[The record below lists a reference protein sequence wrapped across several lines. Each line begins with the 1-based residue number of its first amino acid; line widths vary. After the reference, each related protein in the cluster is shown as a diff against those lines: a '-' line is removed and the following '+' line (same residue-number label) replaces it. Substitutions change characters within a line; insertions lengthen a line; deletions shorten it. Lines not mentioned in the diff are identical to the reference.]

1 MPTGAK
7 IQSLSSRI
15 LNQPESK
22 SSQSGVFYGW
32 WMVAVSGFIMVVTAV
47 PVFQASAVW
56 AVALESQFG
65 WSRTQLGLALSF
77 TRVEGSLTGP
87 IAGYLVDR
95 MGPRFMVFPGPLV
108 LTVGFFLFS
117 QVQNL
122 WMFYLAYFV
131 MSVGQGQAGWL
142 TVMTLLNHWFVRHRG
157 MAMGLAMV
165 GMGIGT
171 LILVPVI
178 AWLIDPDADRLGWR
192 RTLEILA
199 VVSLVS
205 AIVLPKVVRNKPED
219 VGQHPDG
226 VPPGVATALNADSE
240 PELELP
246 IGQALRTQAFWCI
259 SFGHGLG
266 SMVVLAIM
274 SHLGLLLRDMGYG
287 LQTTGWVIMVQT
299 AVAII
304 FQFLGGW
311 IGDRI
316 PKNVALF
323 IFTAI
328 QGIGV
333 VFLTLGPEMI
343 NFYAFAVL
351 FGIGFGGRT
360 PLTTAIRG
368 DYFGRA
374 SFGKILG
381 ISTVPMNVLL
391 LVAAPMAGFMR
402 DELGDYDMAF
412 LLLAGLNMAGAVL
425 FLIARKPNLPGTLE
439 NKPAVNAS

>member
-1 MPTGAK
+1 MSIGNPWAK
-7 IQSLSSRI
+7 AR
-15 LNQPESK
+15 
-22 SSQSGVFYGW
+22 SGFYGW
-32 WMVAVSGFIMVVTAV
+32 WMVAVSGFIMVITAV

-95 MGPRFMVFPGPLV
+95 MGTRFMVFTGLLV

-226 VPPGVATALNADSE
+226 VPPVVATALNADSE
-240 PELELP
+240 PELELT
-246 IGQALRTQAFWCI
+246 IGQALRAQAFWCI

-425 FLIARKPNLPGTLE
+425 FLIARKPKLPGTLE

>member
-1 MPTGAK
+1 MSMGNPWAK
-7 IQSLSSRI
+7 AR
-15 LNQPESK
+15 
-22 SSQSGVFYGW
+22 GGFYGW
-32 WMVAVSGFIMVVTAV
+32 WLVAVSGFIMVITAV

-65 WSRTQLGLALSF
+65 WTRTQLGLALSF

-95 MGPRFMVFPGPLV
+95 MGTRFMVFTGLLV

-157 MAMGLAMV
+157 LAMGLAMV

-171 LILVPVI
+171 LVLVPVI

-226 VPPGVATALNADSE
+226 VPPVVAASVNENSGTE
-240 PELELP
+240 VELT

-287 LQTTGWVIMVQT
+287 VQTAGWVIMVQT
-299 AVAII
+299 AVAIV
-304 FQFLGGW
+304 FQFFGGW

-328 QGIGV
+328 QGLGV
-333 VFLTLGPEMI
+333 VLLTLGPEMI

-391 LVAAPMAGFMR
+391 LIAAPMAGFMR

-412 LLLAGLNMAGAVL
+412 LVLAGLNMAGAVL
-425 FLIARKPNLPGTLE
+425 FLIARRPKLPGVVEAGT
-439 NKPAVNAS
+439 AVHRP

>member
-1 MPTGAK
+1 LFGLMSIGNPWAK
-7 IQSLSSRI
+7 AR
-15 LNQPESK
+15 
-22 SSQSGVFYGW
+22 SGFYGW

-95 MGPRFMVFPGPLV
+95 MGTRFMVFTGLLV

-226 VPPGVATALNADSE
+226 VPPVVATALNADSE
-240 PELELP
+240 PELELT

-425 FLIARKPNLPGTLE
+425 FLIARKPKLPGIFE

>member
-1 MPTGAK
+1 MGNPWAK
-7 IQSLSSRI
+7 AR
-15 LNQPESK
+15 
-22 SSQSGVFYGW
+22 GGFYGW
-32 WMVAVSGFIMVVTAV
+32 WMVAVSGFIMVITAV
-47 PVFQASAVW
+47 PVFQASTVW

-95 MGPRFMVFPGPLV
+95 MGTRFMVFTGL
-108 LTVGFFLFS
+108 LILAVGFYLFS
-117 QVQNL
+117 QVQDL
-122 WMFYLAYFV
+122 WMFYLAYFI

-157 MAMGLAMV
+157 LAMGLAMV

-171 LILVPVI
+171 LVLVPVI

-192 RTLEILA
+192 HTLEILA

-205 AIVLPKVVRNKPED
+205 AIVLPRVVRNKPED

-226 VPPGVATALNADSE
+226 VPPVVATSMTEAPE
-240 PELELP
+240 PELELT

-287 LQTTGWVIMVQT
+287 VQTTAWVIMVQT
-299 AVAII
+299 AVAIV

-311 IGDRI
+311 LGDRI

-343 NFYAFAVL
+343 NFYAFAVF

-391 LVAAPMAGFMR
+391 LIAAPMAGFMR
-402 DELGDYDMAF
+402 DELGDYNMAF
-412 LLLAGLNMAGAVL
+412 LVLAGLNMAGAVL
-425 FLIARKPNLPGTLE
+425 FLIARRPKLPGL
-439 NKPAVNAS
+439 VVS

>member
-1 MPTGAK
+1 MSDPFAKARGA
-7 IQSLSSRI
+7 
-15 LNQPESK
+15 
-22 SSQSGVFYGW
+22 FHGW
-32 WMVAVSGFIMVVTAV
+32 WMVAVGGFIMVITSV
-47 PVFQASAVW
+47 PVFQATAVW

-95 MGPRFMVFPGPLV
+95 MGTRFMVFTGLLV
-108 LTVGFFLFS
+108 LAAGFFLFS
-117 QVQNL
+117 RVENL
-122 WMFYLAYFV
+122 WMFYLAYFI
-131 MSVGQGQAGWL
+131 MSIGQGQAGWL
-142 TVMTLLNHWFVRHRG
+142 TVMTLLNHWFVRRRG

-165 GMGIGT
+165 GMGIGA
-171 LILVPVI
+171 LVLVPVI
-178 AWLIDPDADRLGWR
+178 AWLINPDADRLGWR
-192 RTLEILA
+192 RTVEILA
-199 VVSLVS
+199 VVALVS
-205 AIVLPKVVRNKPED
+205 AFVLPKLIRNKPED
-219 VGQHPDG
+219 IGEYPDG
-226 VPPGVATALNADSE
+226 DLRPGVESLDEIGPPVAASSPAGNTQ
-240 PELELP
+240 PELEFT

-259 SFGHGLG
+259 SFGHGFG

-274 SHLGLLLRDMGYG
+274 SHLGLLLRDVGYG
-287 LQTTGWVIMVQT
+287 VQTTGWIIMVQT

-304 FQFLGGW
+304 FQFFGGW
-311 IGDRI
+311 IGDRM

-323 IFTAI
+323 IFTTI
-328 QGIGV
+328 QGLGV
-333 VFLTLGPEMI
+333 VFLTLGPDLI
-343 NFYAFAVL
+343 YFYAFAVL

-391 LVAAPMAGFMR
+391 LIAAPLAGFMR

-412 LLLAGLNMAGAVL
+412 LLLAGLNMLGAVL
-425 FLIARKPNLPGTLE
+425 FLVARKPRLPGVAGAE
-439 NKPAVNAS
+439 GAAGPRVS

>member
-1 MPTGAK
+1 LFSLLNMGNPWQESPTGK
-7 IQSLSSRI
+7 SR
-15 LNQPESK
+15 
-22 SSQSGVFYGW
+22 GVFYGW
-32 WMVAVSGFIMVVTAV
+32 WMVAVSGFIMVITAV
-47 PVFQASAVW
+47 PIFQASALW

-95 MGPRFMVFPGPLV
+95 MGTRFMVFTGLMI

-122 WMFYLAYFV
+122 WMFYLAYFI

-142 TVMTLLNHWFVRHRG
+142 TVMTLLNHWFVRQRG

-165 GMGIGT
+165 GMGIGG
-171 LILVPVI
+171 LVLMPVI
-178 AWLIDPDADRLGWR
+178 AWLINPEADRLGWR
-192 RTLEILA
+192 HTAEIFA
-199 VVSLVS
+199 VVALVS
-205 AIVLPKVVRNKPED
+205 AIVLPKIIRNKPED
-219 VGQHPDG
+219 IGAFPDG
-226 VPPGVATALNADSE
+226 EVPDAVADLDTDSSIQ
-240 PELELP
+240 ELELT

-259 SFGHGLG
+259 SFGHGFG

-274 SHLGLLLRDMGYG
+274 SHLGLLLSDFNYG
-287 LQTTGWVIMVQT
+287 VQTAAWIIMVQT
-299 AVAII
+299 AVSIV
-304 FQFLGGW
+304 FQFFGGW
-311 IGDRI
+311 LGDQI

-333 VFLTLGPEMI
+333 VFLTLGSDLI
-343 NFYAFAVL
+343 YFYAFAVL

-381 ISTVPMNVLL
+381 ISTVPMNILL
-391 LVAAPMAGFMR
+391 LIAAPMAGFMR
-402 DELGDYDMAF
+402 DELGDYDLAF
-412 LLLAGLNMAGAVL
+412 LVLAGLNMIGAVL
-425 FLIARKPNLPGTLE
+425 FLVARKPKLPGVVQTTT
-439 NKPAVNAS
+439 AT

>member
-1 MPTGAK
+1 MSIGNPWAK
-7 IQSLSSRI
+7 AR
-15 LNQPESK
+15 
-22 SSQSGVFYGW
+22 SGFYGW
-32 WMVAVSGFIMVVTAV
+32 WMVAVSGFIMVITAV

-95 MGPRFMVFPGPLV
+95 MGTRFMVFTGLLV

-226 VPPGVATALNADSE
+226 VPPVVATALNADSE
-240 PELELP
+240 PELELT

-425 FLIARKPNLPGTLE
+425 FLIARRPKLPGVVGAGTAAHR
-439 NKPAVNAS
+439 P